1 MAAIHLKRGLA
12 LTLIGFAS
20 KAYFILFIAPG
31 MAEGEFAQY
40 FLAVSVA
47 LIAARIL
54 GIGSHEDLVFRV
66 RHNVERISYYLRGAA
81 LYYIMAWTLLLIGNL
96 FSANGALYGAALSY
110 SLILAGNGFMTG
122 ALRSYSS
129 LFQEINANSPWLLLC
144 LMSVMF
150 EVESANDVLML
161 VILSYTCIYV
171 ANILMAH
178 RLGID
183 VRSPSL
189 RVLAG
194 QLRRYQSWMP
204 KSLSSM
210 AMAANLRSYPLWLSG
225 LGYVLS
231 DGIAYAFIIG
241 EVIYQLCMVY
251 VHQIH
256 SSLKLQDDLF
266 ATHRLMRVGL
276 VMMGLAVTVPLPVY
290 YAMNSGIVSHSIDV
304 SLLTL
309 LCVSVYCGTL
319 AFLSLIRIGAWRKE
333 KIKGAMRILAVQAVT
348 FICVGVMVVMMRETV
363 VVLFGA
369 AALNILLIYLYVNRY
384 IIKHSSTW
392 F

>member
-1 MAAIHLKRGLA
+1 MAVIHLKRGLS
-12 LTLIGFAS
+12 LTLLGFAS

-54 GIGSHEDLVFRV
+54 SLGSHEDLVFRI
-66 RHNVERISYYLRGAA
+66 RHNVERISFYLRGAT
-81 LYYIMAWTLLLIGNL
+81 LYYVFAWTLLLIGGL
-96 FSANGALYGAALSY
+96 FCADGVLYVAALSY
-110 SLILAGNGFMTG
+110 SLLLAGNGFMTG
-122 ALRSYSS
+122 ALRAYSS
-129 LFQEINANSPWLLLC
+129 LFQEINTNTPWLLLC
-144 LMSVMF
+144 LMSAMY
-150 EVESANDVLML
+150 EVESANDVL
-161 VILSYTCIYV
+161 ILLIISYTCIFV
-171 ANILMAH
+171 GNMLAAH
-178 RLGID
+178 LLGID
-183 VRSPSL
+183 VRRPSV

-194 QLRRYQSWMP
+194 QIRRLHSWMP

-210 AMAANLRSYPLWLSG
+210 AMAANLRSYPLWLSS
-225 LGYVLS
+225 LGYILS
-231 DGIAYAFIIG
+231 DGLAYAFIIG

-256 SSLKLQDDLF
+256 SSLKLQEELF
-266 ATHRLMRVGL
+266 TIHRLMRIGV
-276 VMMGLAVTVPLPVY
+276 VMMVLAVIVPIPVY
-290 YAMNSGIVSHSIDV
+290 YVMNSGFVSETIEV

-333 KIKGAMRILAVQAVT
+333 KIKGAMRILAIQAVT
-348 FICVGVMVVMMRETV
+348 FICVGVMVVMMSDN
-363 VVLFGA
+363 VVLLLGA

-384 IIKHSSTW
+384 IIKHSHTW